1 MLNRLQELC
10 YDIAHHHYGEESE
23 NLFQPTP
30 QQRATL
36 YQQLNNQVSTMY
48 KCVGT
53 MERIKTTPL
62 PFVYVIHLRTFLFLY
77 LLLWNMTSMAS
88 SGWIAL
94 PALLAFNLSMLGIEA
109 ASVECECPFTKRSV
123 LSWILRWYSSGRYRI
138 FRRPLA
144 FLGGIFKRKKH
155 VDSHT

>member
-1 MLNRLQELC
+1 
-10 YDIAHHHYGEESE
+10 
-23 NLFQPTP
+23 
-30 QQRATL
+30 
-36 YQQLNNQVSTMY
+36 MY

-109 ASVECECPFTKRSV
+109 ASVECECPFDYKPNHLTLGKFCV
-123 LSWILRWYSSGRYRI
+123 GIAKNIAQTLKEVRY
-138 FRRPLA
+138 
-144 FLGGIFKRKKH
+144 
-155 VDSHT
+155 